1 MEITTRLIS
10 GNEDETAVFAES
22 HSGDLSLVFRFNLD
36 ISQPLSTNS
45 RIVACFHEIEVDDG
59 KKTFSDRESMRQG
72 IYDLISH
79 VWPLCA
85 ANPSIRLPDV
95 IVHIQQDDH
104 GETTFRISHES
115 AFRKYLASLL
125 PVSSI
130 KDALIPQVRT
140 TELHYISL
148 ESLQFSDILG
158 GRGGTTVTH
167 LKDQKDGQ
175 SYVYKGLSFRLFL
188 EGNTVYKSERDT
200 FYRELGVVY
209 SLPSHPNVL
218 RAPPLLVATGPP
230 QSANHGIAEKD
241 RLICG
246 TLYPFLERQS
256 LQEVI
261 SQSNENHS
269 TLPLTA
275 KAKWA
280 RQISSAMAA
289 VHSSGQYHMD
299 LKPSNMLLN
308 NEDDVVIIDWEQ
320 CGASPFFLAPEAD
333 GSWDVEVVIN
343 AEPAEMW
350 KTNPGKDNMVYRK
363 FIGPLRDDFGVWPRR
378 NVFQLWQSECR
389 RALEAAEVYSVGR
402 SLWAIFEQSED
413 VWTYD
418 RRQPEAKELA
428 WTERSESVPEV
439 WKDFVSRCTRL
450 DPNKRPTF
458 GQGEE
463 FWGQEWQ
470 QLEGHTN

>member
-1 MEITTRLIS
+1 MEISTRLIS

-22 HSGDLSLVFRFNLD
+22 HSGGLSLVFRFSLD
-36 ISQPLSTNS
+36 VTRPLSTNS
-45 RIVACFHEIEVDDG
+45 RIVACFHDIEVDDE

-85 ANPSIRLPDV
+85 SNPSIRLPDV
-95 IVHIQQDDH
+95 IVHIQQDDD
-104 GETTFRISHES
+104 GQTTFRISHES
-115 AFRKYLASLL
+115 AFREYLASLL

-130 KDALIPQVRT
+130 KDALIPQART
-140 TELHYISL
+140 TKLHYIPL
-148 ESLQFSDILG
+148 ESLQFSDLLG

-167 LKDQKDGQ
+167 LKDQKDGE

-188 EGNTVYKSERDT
+188 EGDAVYTSERDT

-218 RAPPLLVATGPP
+218 RAPPLLVTTGPP

-241 RLICG
+241 CLVCG

-261 SQSNENHS
+261 SRSNENHS

-280 RQISSAMAA
+280 CQIASAMAT

-308 NEDDVVIIDWEQ
+308 NEDDVIIIDWEQ

-343 AEPAEMW
+343 AEPAEVKERM
-350 KTNPGKDNMVYRK
+350 
-363 FIGPLRDDFGVWPRR
+363 PRQ
-378 NVFQLWQSECR
+378 NVFQLWQLECP
-389 RALEAAEVYSVGR
+389 RALEAAEVYSVGC
-402 SLWAIFEQSED
+402 SLWVMFEQSED
-413 VWTYD
+413 KWTYD
-418 RRQPEAKELA
+418 RRQPEAKEIV
-428 WTERSESVPEV
+428 WTETSESVPEA
-439 WKDFVSRCTRL
+439 WKDFVSRCMSL
-450 DPNKRPTF
+450 DANKRPTF
-458 GQGEE
+458 EQGEE
-463 FWGQEWQ
+463 FLEARMAATWGAYQVEFMMIHDTECNVNY
-470 QLEGHTN
+470 LALL